1 MAMMGQGPWAP
12 AQEDFNKFARMDHH
26 LAATLND
33 LSAHQARE
41 SKLASAYEEGRIY
54 GLRQQRYNMI
64 LKRQLNKD
72 LRHPPVEHMW

>member
-1 MAMMGQGPWAP
+1 MMGQGPWAP
-12 AQEDFNKFARMDHH
+12 AQEAFNKFARMDHR

-33 LSAHQARE
+33 LSLHQARE
-41 SKLASAYEEGRIY
+41 NRLAAAIESGRIY
-54 GLRQQRYNMI
+54 GLRQQKCNMI